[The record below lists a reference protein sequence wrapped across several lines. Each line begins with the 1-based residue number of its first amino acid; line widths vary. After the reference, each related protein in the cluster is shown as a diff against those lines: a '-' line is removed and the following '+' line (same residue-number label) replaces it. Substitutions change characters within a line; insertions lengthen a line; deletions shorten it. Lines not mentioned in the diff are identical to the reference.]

1 MPSLKN
7 ASHGKYYTIDS
18 NIWKLLNLKKKTDCR
33 GRIHAGDVYYGKEIA
48 VFASDSD
55 QELETCKTFYLLP
68 ISLYSEVRK
77 TRGKEKAGEPLS
89 IQLNGDVYTTKKE
102 KYVKIFVKVG

>member
-1 MPSLKN
+1 MYSSKN
-7 ASHGKYYTIDS
+7 ASNGKYYTIDS
-18 NIWKLLNLKKKTDCR
+18 ELWKLLIIRKKTDCR
-33 GRIHAGDVYYGKEIA
+33 GRIHAGDTYYGKEIA
-48 VFASDSD
+48 VFASDTD

-68 ISLYSEVRK
+68 ISLYTEVRK

-89 IQLNGDVYTTKKE
+89 IQLNGDVYTTMKE